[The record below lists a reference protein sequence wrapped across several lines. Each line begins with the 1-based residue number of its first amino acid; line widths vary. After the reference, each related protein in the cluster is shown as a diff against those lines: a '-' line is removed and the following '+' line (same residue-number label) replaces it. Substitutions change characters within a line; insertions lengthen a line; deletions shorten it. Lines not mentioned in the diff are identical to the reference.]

1 MKHKLTITFL
11 AIVIGLLLVGTVS
24 LNNSIEL
31 KEENI
36 KIIENENGDLY
47 EELAESNSKLAK
59 YESITNTI
67 NNIDLLS
74 EHDYEYTYHY
84 VDLTV
89 PQQRFI
95 QDLCFQYDFS
105 YELIL
110 GIIYAESRF
119 KLDAV
124 SYNNTSLGIM
134 QVNKN
139 YSDSFAN
146 IIGLEEY
153 DLFDFED
160 NIILA
165 FANLIYSREYWMNQ
179 GYANEVDL
187 TMLILASY
195 NRGIGGTIK
204 YIKNNGTSETNYA
217 YNVLSY
223 KFDLEMGLI
232 N

>member
-1 MKHKLTITFL
+1 MKHKIIITFL
-11 AIVIGLLLVGTVS
+11 AMAIGLLMIETYN
-24 LNNSIEL
+24 LNNSIET

-59 YESITNTI
+59 YESIINTI
-67 NNIDLLS
+67 DNIDLLS

-84 VDLTV
+84 VNLTM

-110 GIIYAESRF
+110 GIIYVESRF
-119 KLDAV
+119 KRDAV

-146 IIGLEEY
+146 MIGLEEY

-160 NIILA
+160 NVILG
-165 FANLIYSREYWMNQ
+165 FANLIYSRDYWINQ
-179 GYANEVDL
+179 GYTSNEDL

>member
-1 MKHKLTITFL
+1 MKNITI
-11 AIVIGLLLVGTVS
+11 IGLTVAMLLLGIQTKGLS
-24 LNNSIEL
+24 DSIQL
-31 KEENI
+31 KDENI
-36 KIIENENGDLY
+36 EIIKNENDDLY
-47 EELAESNSKLAK
+47 EKLAEGNSKLAK

-146 IIGLEEY
+146 MMGLEEY